1 MINTMLSY
9 RSKVLSWQNVSLENP
24 ENLISIFDQV
34 VIEPCVTDGVEV
46 TCTVHDITGDELLE
60 VSVLITF

>member
-1 MINTMLSY
+1 MINTMLTY

>member
-1 MINTMLSY
+1 MINTMLTY

-24 ENLISIFDQV
+24 ENLITIFDQV

-60 VSVLITF
+60 VKVLITF